1 MRISLSW
8 LQELVDL
15 TLSPEDLAHLLT
27 MAGFEVEDIE
37 DRRTWAEGVKVGR
50 VVRREQH
57 PNADKLSVCQV
68 DLGTGE
74 LQQIV
79 CGAANVRA
87 DIFVAVATVGSF
99 LPKCGTDGLKIK
111 PAKLRGEPSNGMIC
125 SLSEVGLTKDSE
137 GIHIFDETIAPL
149 TPGMDARPL
158 LGLDDVILDL
168 SSTANRADALSM
180 IGIAREIAAMT
191 GVTLKMP
198 ETQPIQAPASD
209 RLAVR
214 LSDGS
219 ACPTYIGTA
228 IDGVTLADSPLWLQR
243 RLQAAGVRPISN
255 IVDVTNYVMLEWGQ
269 PLHAF
274 DGDRLAQVAGGAPI
288 VLGARLAN
296 LGETLK
302 TLDDQVRTSAEP
314 THYITANDKPI
325 ALAGVM
331 GGAETEVFDG
341 TRNLVLEAAIFDA
354 AVTRRS
360 ARSQGLRSEA
370 SARYERGVNHAELE
384 LAQQRAVQLILDLA
398 GGQVVAQAME
408 DHRPETLTRTIELRL
423 SRVHQV
429 LGLVERGE
437 DDLGELESGEVE
449 KALQSLN
456 CEVTSTGVGTWCV
469 TVPPYRYRDLEREID
484 LIEEVARMYGFNN
497 FCDTLPEK
505 GEAGAL
511 SLEQIVL
518 RRLRSAM
525 RGAGLTEL
533 MHYSLNKSG
542 NSREVVLSNPLLV
555 EYSALRT
562 NLMDGAI
569 EAFQYNWEQG
579 NGALNGFDIG
589 HIFFQDEEGFGEA
602 EVVGGILGG
611 DISRGRW
618 PRSGKENPITWY
630 EAKGLL
636 ESVFEG
642 LGLAVEYQPDGRDT
656 TKLHPGR
663 TASLW
668 LKGERLGTL
677 GQLHPQFS
685 LERGLPDGVVVFEFD
700 LDIIYKHFDEEA
712 AMVPIFEPF
721 STYPASDRDL
731 AFFVKTET
739 SVAELERA
747 MRKAGGTLLDS
758 VELFDEYKGK
768 GVPEGKRSLAFR
780 MVYRTLDRTLTDGDV
795 DPIQQAIR
803 EVLVDRF
810 QVELRS

>member
-8 LQELVDL
+8 LQELVDISL
-15 TLSPEDLAHLLT
+15 PPEDLAHLLT
-27 MAGFEVEDIE
+27 MAGFEVEEIE

-50 VVRREQH
+50 VVSREQH

-79 CGAANVRA
+79 CGASNVRA

-99 LPKCGTDGLKIK
+99 LPKCGAEGLKIK

-125 SLSEVGLTKDSE
+125 SLAEVGLTKDAD
-137 GIHIFDETIAPL
+137 GIHIFEDSGDL
-149 TPGMDARPL
+149 KPGMDARPL

-191 GVTLKMP
+191 DVMIKMP
-198 ETQPIQAPASD
+198 VTQPVAAPDST

-214 LSDGS
+214 LSDAA

-228 IDGVTLADSPLWLQR
+228 IDGVTIADSPLWLQR

-274 DGDRLAQVAGGAPI
+274 DGDRLAQVAGSSPM
-288 VLGARLAN
+288 VLGTRLAHS
-296 LGETLK
+296 GETLK
-302 TLDDQVRTSAEP
+302 TLDGQVRTSAEP

-325 ALAGVM
+325 AIAGVM

-341 TRNLVLEAAIFDA
+341 TRNLVLEAAIFDS

-384 LAQQRAVQLILDLA
+384 LAQQRAVQLILELA
-398 GGQVVAQAME
+398 GGTVTAQAME
-408 DHRPETLTRTIELRL
+408 DHRPETLTRSIDLRL
-423 SRVHQV
+423 IRVHQV

-449 KALQSLN
+449 KALRSLN
-456 CEVTSTGVGTWCV
+456 CEVVSTGLGTWTV

-484 LIEEVARMYGFNN
+484 LIEEIARMYGFNN

-518 RRLRSAM
+518 RRLRSAL

-542 NSREVVLSNPLLV
+542 NDREVILSNPLLV

-569 EAFQYNWEQG
+569 DAFQYNWEQG
-579 NGALNGFDIG
+579 NGALNGFDVG

-602 EVVGGILGG
+602 EVVGGIMGG

-618 PRSGKENPITWY
+618 PRSGKESPITWY

-636 ESVFEG
+636 DSVFDV
-642 LGLAVEYQPDGRDT
+642 LGLPVEYQPDGRDT

-677 GQLHPQFS
+677 GQLHPQFAQ
-685 LERGLPDGVVVFEFD
+685 ERGLPDGVVVFEFD
-700 LDIIYKHFDEEA
+700 LDIIYKHFEA
-712 AMVPIFEPF
+712 ESSMVPVFDSF

-731 AFFVKTET
+731 AFFVDTKT
-739 SVAELERA
+739 SVSELERS
-747 MRKAGGTLLDS
+747 MRKAGGKLLDS

-780 MVYRTLDRTLTDGDV
+780 MVYRTIDRTLTDADV
-795 DPIQQAIR
+795 DPLQQEIR
-803 EVLVDRF
+803 DVLVDRF

>member
-8 LQELVDL
+8 LQELVDISL
-15 TLSPEDLAHLLT
+15 PPEDLAHLLT
-27 MAGFEVEDIE
+27 MAGFEVEEIE

-50 VVRREQH
+50 VVSREQH

-79 CGAANVRA
+79 CGASNVRA

-99 LPKCGTDGLKIK
+99 LPKCGAEGLKIK

-125 SLSEVGLTKDSE
+125 SLAEVGLTKDAD
-137 GIHIFDETIAPL
+137 GIHIFEDSGDL
-149 TPGMDARPL
+149 KPGMDARPL

-191 GVTLKMP
+191 DVMIKMP
-198 ETQPIQAPASD
+198 VTQPVAAPDST

-214 LSDGS
+214 LSDTA

-228 IDGVTLADSPLWLQR
+228 IDGVTIADSPLWLQR

-274 DGDRLAQVAGGAPI
+274 DGDRLAQVAGSSPM
-288 VLGARLAN
+288 VLGTRLAHS
-296 LGETLK
+296 GETLK
-302 TLDDQVRTSAEP
+302 TLDGQVRTSAEP

-325 ALAGVM
+325 AIAGVM

-341 TRNLVLEAAIFDA
+341 TRNLVLEAAIFDS

-384 LAQQRAVQLILDLA
+384 LAQQRAVQLILELA
-398 GGQVVAQAME
+398 GGTVTAQAME
-408 DHRPETLTRTIELRL
+408 DHRPETLTRSIDLRL
-423 SRVHQV
+423 IRVHQV

-449 KALQSLN
+449 KALRSLN
-456 CEVTSTGVGTWCV
+456 CEVVSTGLGTWTV

-484 LIEEVARMYGFNN
+484 LIEEIARMYGFNN

-518 RRLRSAM
+518 RRLRSAL

-542 NSREVVLSNPLLV
+542 NDREVILSNPLLV

-569 EAFQYNWEQG
+569 DAFQYNWEQG
-579 NGALNGFDIG
+579 NGALNGFDVG

-602 EVVGGILGG
+602 EVVGGIMGG

-618 PRSGKENPITWY
+618 PRSGKESPITWY

-636 ESVFEG
+636 DSVFDV
-642 LGLAVEYQPDGRDT
+642 LGLPVEYQPDGRDT

-677 GQLHPQFS
+677 GQLHPQFAQ
-685 LERGLPDGVVVFEFD
+685 ERGLPDGVVVFEFD
-700 LDIIYKHFDEEA
+700 LDIIYKHFEA
-712 AMVPIFEPF
+712 ESSMVPVFDSF

-731 AFFVKTET
+731 AFFVDTKT
-739 SVAELERA
+739 SVSELERS
-747 MRKAGGTLLDS
+747 MRKAGGKLLDS

-780 MVYRTLDRTLTDGDV
+780 MVYRTIDRTLTDADV
-795 DPIQQAIR
+795 DPLQQEIR
-803 EVLVDRF
+803 DVLVDRF

>member
-8 LQELVDL
+8 LQELVDISL
-15 TLSPEDLAHLLT
+15 PPEDLAHLLT
-27 MAGFEVEDIE
+27 MAGFEVEEIE
-37 DRRTWAEGVKVGR
+37 DRRSWAEGVKVGR
-50 VVRREQH
+50 VVSREQH

-68 DLGTGE
+68 DLGMGE

-79 CGAANVRA
+79 CGASNVRA

-99 LPKCGTDGLKIK
+99 LPKCGAEGLKIK

-125 SLSEVGLTKDSE
+125 SLAEVGLTKDAD
-137 GIHIFDETIAPL
+137 GIHIFEESADL
-149 TPGMDARPL
+149 KPGMDARPL

-191 GVTLKMP
+191 EVTIKMP
-198 ETQPIQAPASD
+198 VTQPVVAPEST

-214 LSDGS
+214 LSDGL
-219 ACPTYIGTA
+219 ACPTYIGMA
-228 IDGVTLADSPLWLQR
+228 IDGVTISDSPLWLQR

-274 DGDRLAQVAGGAPI
+274 DGGRLSQVAGSSPI

-296 LGETLK
+296 PGETLK
-302 TLDDQVRTSAEP
+302 TLDGQVRTSAEA

-325 ALAGVM
+325 AIAGVM
-331 GGAETEVFDG
+331 GGADTEVFDG
-341 TRNLVLEAAIFDA
+341 TRNLVLEAAIFDS

-384 LAQQRAVQLILDLA
+384 LAQQRAVQLILELA
-398 GGQVVAQAME
+398 GGSVVAQAME

-423 SRVHQV
+423 TRIHQV
-429 LGLVERGE
+429 LGLVERGD
-437 DDLGELESGEVE
+437 DDLGELESAEVE
-449 KALQSLN
+449 KALRSLN
-456 CEVTSTGVGTWCV
+456 CVVTSTGVGVWNV
-469 TVPPYRYRDLEREID
+469 TVPPYRFRDLEREID

-511 SLEQIVL
+511 SLEQVVL
-518 RRLRSAM
+518 RRLRSAL

-542 NSREVVLSNPLLV
+542 NDREVVLSNPLLV

-562 NLMDGAI
+562 NLIDGAI
-569 EAFQYNWEQG
+569 DAFQYNWEQG

-589 HIFFQDEEGFGEA
+589 HVFFQDEEGFGEA
-602 EVVGGILGG
+602 EVVGGIMGG
-611 DISRGRW
+611 DVSRGRW
-618 PRSGKENPITWY
+618 PRSGKSEPITWY

-636 ESVFEG
+636 DSVFDV

-677 GQLHPQFS
+677 GQLHPQFAQ
-685 LERGLPDGVVVFEFD
+685 ERGLPDGVVVFEFD
-700 LDIIYKHFDEEA
+700 LDIVYKHFDEEG
-712 AMVPIFEPF
+712 AMVPVLAPF

-731 AFFVKTET
+731 AFFVNTKT

-747 MRKAGGTLLDS
+747 MKKAGGTLLDS

-768 GVPEGKRSLAFR
+768 GVPDGKRSLAFR
-780 MVYRTLDRTLTDGDV
+780 MVYRTIDRTLTDADV
-795 DPIQQAIR
+795 DPLQQEIR
-803 EVLVDRF
+803 DVLVDRF

>member
-8 LQELVDL
+8 LQELVDIS
-15 TLSPEDLAHLLT
+15 LSPEDLAHLLT
-27 MAGFEVEDIE
+27 MAGFEVEEIE
-37 DRRTWAEGVKVGR
+37 NRRTWAEGVKVGR
-50 VVRREQH
+50 VVSREPH

-79 CGAANVRA
+79 CGASNVRA

-99 LPKCGTDGLKIK
+99 LPKCGAEGLKIK

-125 SLSEVGLTKDSE
+125 SLAEVGLTKDAD
-137 GIHIFDETIAPL
+137 GIHIFEESTDL
-149 TPGMDARPL
+149 KPGMDARPL

-191 GVTLKMP
+191 GVTIKMP
-198 ETQPIQAPASD
+198 VTQSIDAPKSD
-209 RLAVR
+209 RLAVK
-214 LSDGS
+214 LSNGA

-228 IDGVTLADSPLWLQR
+228 IDGVTITDSPLWLQR

-255 IVDVTNYVMLEWGQ
+255 VVDVTNYVMLEWGQ

-274 DGDRLAQVAGGAPI
+274 DGDRLSQAAESTPV

-296 LGETLK
+296 TGETLK
-302 TLDDQVRTSAEP
+302 TLDGQVRTSAEP

-331 GGAETEVFDG
+331 GGADTEVFDG
-341 TRNLVLEAAIFDA
+341 TRNLVLEAAIFDS

-384 LAQQRAVQLILDLA
+384 LAQQRAVQLILELA
-398 GGQVVAQAME
+398 GGKVVAQAME
-408 DHRPETLTRTIELRL
+408 DHRPETLTRSIDLRL
-423 SRVHQV
+423 PRVHQV

-437 DDLGELESGEVE
+437 DDLGELESAEVE
-449 KALQSLN
+449 KALRSLN
-456 CEVTSTGVGTWCV
+456 CEVISTGVGTWSV
-469 TVPPYRYRDLEREID
+469 TVPPYRFRDLEREID

-518 RRLRSAM
+518 RRLRSAL

-542 NSREVVLSNPLLV
+542 NDREVVLSNPLLV

-569 EAFQYNWEQG
+569 DAFQYNWEQG

-589 HIFFQDEEGFGEA
+589 HIFFQDEEGFAEA
-602 EVVGGILGG
+602 EVVGGIMGG

-618 PRSGKENPITWY
+618 PRSGKEVPITWY

-636 ESVFEG
+636 DSVFEV

-677 GQLHPQFS
+677 GQLHPQFAQ
-685 LERGLPDGVVVFEFD
+685 ERGLPDGVVTFEFD
-700 LDIIYKHFDEEA
+700 LDIIYKHFEEESS
-712 AMVPIFEPF
+712 MVPVLAPF

-731 AFFVKTET
+731 AFFVDTKT
-739 SVAELERA
+739 SVAELERS
-747 MRKAGGTLLDS
+747 MRKAGGKLLNS
-758 VELFDEYKGK
+758 IELFDEYKGK

-780 MVYRTLDRTLTDGDV
+780 MVYRTIDRTLTDADI
-795 DPIQQAIR
+795 DPLQQEIR

>member
-8 LQELVDL
+8 LQELVDISL
-15 TLSPEDLAHLLT
+15 PPEDLAHLLT

-37 DRRTWAEGVKVGR
+37 NRRTWAEGVKVGR
-50 VVRREQH
+50 VVSREQH

-79 CGAANVRA
+79 CGASNVRA

-99 LPKCGTDGLKIK
+99 LPKCGAEGLKIK

-125 SLSEVGLTKDSE
+125 SLAEVGLTKDAD
-137 GIHIFDETIAPL
+137 GIHIFEASEDL
-149 TPGMDARPL
+149 KPGMDARPL

-191 GVTLKMP
+191 GVTIKMP
-198 ETQPIQAPASD
+198 VTQPVVAPDSD
-209 RLAVR
+209 RLAVQ
-214 LSDGS
+214 LSDGA

-228 IDGVTLADSPLWLQR
+228 IDGVTIADSPLWLQR

-274 DGDRLAQVAGGAPI
+274 DGDRLSQVAGASPV

-296 LGETLK
+296 PGETLK
-302 TLDDQVRTSAEP
+302 TLDGQVRTSAEA

-325 ALAGVM
+325 AIAGVM
-331 GGAETEVFDG
+331 GGEDTEVFDG
-341 TRNLVLEAAIFDA
+341 TRNLVLEAAIFDS

-384 LAQQRAVQLILDLA
+384 LAQQRAVQLILELA
-398 GGQVVAQAME
+398 GGTVTAQAME
-408 DHRPETLTRTIELRL
+408 DHRPETLTRSIDLRL
-423 SRVHQV
+423 TRIHQV

-437 DDLGELESGEVE
+437 DDLGELESAEVE
-449 KALQSLN
+449 KALRSLN
-456 CEVTSTGVGTWCV
+456 CEVTSTGVGTWSV
-469 TVPPYRYRDLEREID
+469 TVPPYRFRDLEREID

-518 RRLRSAM
+518 RRLRSAL

-542 NSREVVLSNPLLV
+542 NDREVVLSNPLLV

-569 EAFQYNWEQG
+569 DAFQYNWEQG

-589 HIFFQDEEGFGEA
+589 HVFFQDEEGFGEA
-602 EVVGGILGG
+602 EVVGGIMGG

-618 PRSGKENPITWY
+618 PRSGKELPITWY

-636 ESVFEG
+636 DSVFDV

-677 GQLHPQFS
+677 GQLHPQFAQ
-685 LERGLPDGVVVFEFD
+685 ERGLPDGVVVFEFD
-700 LDIIYKHFDEEA
+700 LDIIYKHFEEESS
-712 AMVPIFEPF
+712 MVPILTPF

-731 AFFVKTET
+731 AFFVDTKT
-739 SVAELERA
+739 SVSELERA

-768 GVPEGKRSLAFR
+768 GVPDGKRSLAFR
-780 MVYRTLDRTLTDGDV
+780 MVYRTIDRTLTDADV
-795 DPIQQAIR
+795 DPLQQEIR
-803 EVLVDRF
+803 DVLVDRF

>member
-8 LQELVDL
+8 LQELVDIS
-15 TLSPEDLAHLLT
+15 LSPEDLAHLLT
-27 MAGFEVEDIE
+27 MAGFEVEEIE
-37 DRRTWAEGVKVGR
+37 NRRTWAEGVKVGR
-50 VVRREQH
+50 VVSREQH

-79 CGAANVRA
+79 CGASNVRA

-99 LPKCGTDGLKIK
+99 LPKCGAEGLKIK

-125 SLSEVGLTKDSE
+125 SLAEVGLTKDAD
-137 GIHIFDETIAPL
+137 GIHIFEDSGDL
-149 TPGMDARPL
+149 KPGMDARPL

-191 GVTLKMP
+191 DVTIKMP
-198 ETQPIQAPASD
+198 VTQPVVAPDSN
-209 RLAVR
+209 RLAVQ
-214 LSDGS
+214 LSDGA

-228 IDGVTLADSPLWLQR
+228 IDGVTIADSPLWLQR

-274 DGDRLAQVAGGAPI
+274 DGDRLSQVAGASPV

-296 LGETLK
+296 PGETLK
-302 TLDDQVRTSAEP
+302 TLDGQVRTSADP

-325 ALAGVM
+325 AIAGVM

-341 TRNLVLEAAIFDA
+341 TRNLVLEAAIFDS

-384 LAQQRAVQLILDLA
+384 LAQQRAVQLILELA
-398 GGQVVAQAME
+398 GGTVTAQAME
-408 DHRPETLTRTIELRL
+408 DHRPETLTRSIELRL
-423 SRVHQV
+423 TRIHQV

-437 DDLGELESGEVE
+437 DDLGELESAEVE
-449 KALQSLN
+449 KALRSLN
-456 CEVTSTGVGTWCV
+456 CDVTSTGVGVWNV
-469 TVPPYRYRDLEREID
+469 TVPPYRFRDLEREID

-518 RRLRSAM
+518 RRLRSAL

-542 NSREVVLSNPLLV
+542 NDREVVLSNPLLV

-569 EAFQYNWEQG
+569 DAFQYNWEQG

-602 EVVGGILGG
+602 EVVGGIMGG

-618 PRSGKENPITWY
+618 PRSGKELPITWY

-636 ESVFEG
+636 DSVFDV

-677 GQLHPQFS
+677 GQLHPQFAQ
-685 LERGLPDGVVVFEFD
+685 ERGLPDGVVVFEFD
-700 LDIIYKHFDEEA
+700 LDIIYKHFDEESS
-712 AMVPIFEPF
+712 MVPVLAPF

-731 AFFVKTET
+731 AFFVDTKT
-739 SVAELERA
+739 SVAELERS
-747 MRKAGGTLLDS
+747 MRKAGGKLLDS

-768 GVPEGKRSLAFR
+768 GVPDGKRSLAFR
-780 MVYRTLDRTLTDGDV
+780 MVYRTIDRTLTDADV
-795 DPIQQAIR
+795 DPLQQEIR
-803 EVLVDRF
+803 DVLVDRF

>member
-8 LQELVDL
+8 LQEFVDISH
-15 TLSPEDLAHLLT
+15 SPEDLAHLLT
-27 MAGFEVEDIE
+27 MAGFEVEEIE

-50 VVRREQH
+50 VMSREPH

-68 DLGTGE
+68 DIGTGE

-79 CGAANVRA
+79 CGAANVKA
-87 DIFVAVATVGSF
+87 DIFVAVATIGSF
-99 LPKCGTDGLKIK
+99 LPKCGAEGLKIR

-125 SLSEVGLTKDSE
+125 SLSEVGLTKDSD
-137 GIHIFDETIAPL
+137 GIHIFDETTATL
-149 TPGMDARPL
+149 EPGLDAGPL
-158 LGLDDVILDL
+158 LGLDEVILDL

-180 IGIAREIAAMT
+180 IGIAREIAALT
-191 GVTLKMP
+191 GVALKMP
-198 ETQPIQAPASD
+198 ETTPVVSPEAD
-209 RLAVR
+209 RLSIDLTNSA
-214 LSDGS
+214 
-219 ACPTYIGTA
+219 ACPTYIATA
-228 IDGVTLADSPLWLQR
+228 IDGVKVADSPLWLQR
-243 RLQAAGVRPISN
+243 RLQSAGVRPISN

-274 DGDRLAQVAGGAPI
+274 DGDRLAQVAGTTPI
-288 VLGARLAN
+288 VLGTRLADA
-296 LGETLK
+296 GETLK
-302 TLDDQVRTSAEP
+302 TLDGQIRTATDQ
-314 THYITANDKPI
+314 THYITANDNPI

-331 GGAETEVFDG
+331 GGSETEVFDG

-384 LAQQRAVQLILDLA
+384 LAHQRAVQLILELA
-398 GGQVVAQAME
+398 GGQVAAQAME
-408 DHRPETLTRTIELRL
+408 DHRPETLTRSIDLRL
-423 SRVHQV
+423 SRVQQV

-437 DDLGELESGEVE
+437 DDLGELEASEIE
-449 KALQSLN
+449 KALRSLN
-456 CEVTSTGVGTWCV
+456 CVVTSTGDGEWTV
-469 TVPPYRYRDLEREID
+469 TVPAYRYRDLEREID

-511 SLEQIVL
+511 SLEQTVL
-518 RRLRSAM
+518 RRLRSAL

-542 NSREVVLSNPLLV
+542 NDREVILSNPLLV

-602 EVVGGILGG
+602 EVVGGIMGG
-611 DISRGRW
+611 DVSRGRW
-618 PRSGKENPITWY
+618 PKSGKESPLSWY
-630 EAKGLL
+630 EAKGVLD
-636 ESVFEG
+636 SVFDQ
-642 LGLAVEYQPDGRDT
+642 LGLSVEYQPDSRDT

-677 GQLHPQFS
+677 GQLHPQFAQ
-685 LERGLPDGVVVFEFD
+685 ERGLPDGVVTFEFD
-700 LDIIYKHFDEEA
+700 LDLIYKHFDA
-712 AMVPIFEPF
+712 DGSMVPIYAPF

-731 AFFVKTET
+731 AFFVKTTT

-747 MRKAGGTLLDS
+747 MRRAGGKLLDS

-780 MVYRTLDRTLTDGDV
+780 MVYRTIDRTLTDSDV
-795 DPIQQAIR
+795 DPIQQEIR
-803 EVLVDRF
+803 DVLVDRF

>member
-8 LQELVDL
+8 LQELVDIS
-15 TLSPEDLAHLLT
+15 LSPEDLAHLLT
-27 MAGFEVEDIE
+27 MAGFEVEEIE
-37 DRRTWAEGVKVGR
+37 NRRTWAEGVKVGR
-50 VVRREQH
+50 VVSREQH

-79 CGAANVRA
+79 CGASNVRA
-87 DIFVAVATVGSF
+87 DIWVAVATVGSF
-99 LPKCGTDGLKIK
+99 LPKCGAEGLKIK

-125 SLSEVGLTKDSE
+125 SLAEVGLTKDAD
-137 GIHIFDETIAPL
+137 GIHIFEDSGDL
-149 TPGMDARPL
+149 KPGMDARPL

-180 IGIAREIAAMT
+180 IGIAREIAAIT
-191 GVTLKMP
+191 GESIKMP
-198 ETQPIQAPASD
+198 VTQPIIAPEST

-214 LSDGS
+214 LSDAA

-228 IDGVTLADSPLWLQR
+228 IDGVTIADSPLWLQR

-274 DGDRLAQVAGGAPI
+274 DGDRLAQIAGSTPI

-296 LGETLK
+296 AGETLK
-302 TLDDQVRTSAEP
+302 TLDGQVRTSAEL

-325 ALAGVM
+325 AVAGVM
-331 GGAETEVFDG
+331 GGSETEVFDG
-341 TRNLVLEAAIFDA
+341 TRNLVLEAAIFDS

-384 LAQQRAVQLILDLA
+384 QAQQRAVQLILELA
-398 GGQVVAQAME
+398 GGTVVAQAME
-408 DHRPETLTRTIELRL
+408 DHRPETLTRSIDLRL
-423 SRVHQV
+423 IRVHQV

-449 KALQSLN
+449 QALRSLN
-456 CEVTSTGVGTWCV
+456 CEVVSTGLGTWTV
-469 TVPPYRYRDLEREID
+469 TVPAYRYRDLEREID
-484 LIEEVARMYGFNN
+484 LIEEIARMYGFNN

-518 RRLRSAM
+518 RRLRSAL

-542 NSREVVLSNPLLV
+542 NDREVILSNPLLV

-589 HIFFQDEEGFGEA
+589 HVFFQDEEGFGEA
-602 EVVGGILGG
+602 EVVGGIMGG

-618 PRSGKENPITWY
+618 PRSGKESPITWY
-630 EAKGLL
+630 ESKGLL
-636 ESVFEG
+636 DSVFDV
-642 LGLAVEYQPDGRDT
+642 LGLPVEYQPDSRDT

-677 GQLHPQFS
+677 GQLHPQFA

-700 LDIIYKHFDEEA
+700 LDIIYKHFEA
-712 AMVPIFEPF
+712 ESSMVPVFEGF

-731 AFFVKTET
+731 AFFVDTKT
-739 SVAELERA
+739 SVSELERS
-747 MRKAGGTLLDS
+747 MRKAGGKLLDS

-780 MVYRTLDRTLTDGDV
+780 MVYRTIDRTLTDADV
-795 DPIQQAIR
+795 DPLQQEIR

>member
-8 LQELVDL
+8 LQELVDIS
-15 TLSPEDLAHLLT
+15 LSPEDLAHLLT

-37 DRRTWAEGVKVGR
+37 NRRTWAEGVKVGR
-50 VVRREQH
+50 VVSREQH

-79 CGAANVRA
+79 CGASNVRA
-87 DIFVAVATVGSF
+87 DIWVAVATVGSF
-99 LPKCGTDGLKIK
+99 LPKCGAEGLKIK

-125 SLSEVGLTKDSE
+125 SLAEVGLTKDAD
-137 GIHIFDETIAPL
+137 GIHIFEESEDL
-149 TPGMDARPL
+149 KPGMDARPL

-180 IGIAREIAAMT
+180 IGIAREIAAIT
-191 GVTLKMP
+191 GESIKMP
-198 ETQPIQAPASD
+198 VTQPLTAPEST

-214 LSDGS
+214 LSDAA

-228 IDGVTLADSPLWLQR
+228 IDGVTVADSPLWLQR

-274 DGDRLAQVAGGAPI
+274 DGDRLAQVAGSTPI
-288 VLGARLAN
+288 VLGTRLAN
-296 LGETLK
+296 QGETLK
-302 TLDDQVRTSAEP
+302 TLDGQVRTSAEL

-325 ALAGVM
+325 AIAGVM

-341 TRNLVLEAAIFDA
+341 TRNLVLEAAIFDS

-384 LAQQRAVQLILDLA
+384 LAQQRAVQLILELA
-398 GGQVVAQAME
+398 GGTVTAQAME
-408 DHRPETLTRTIELRL
+408 DHRPETLTRSIDLRL
-423 SRVHQV
+423 IRVHQV

-449 KALQSLN
+449 KALRSLN
-456 CEVTSTGVGTWCV
+456 CEVVSTGLGNWTV
-469 TVPPYRYRDLEREID
+469 TVPAYRYRDLEREID
-484 LIEEVARMYGFNN
+484 LIEEIARMYGFNN

-518 RRLRSAM
+518 RRLRSAL

-542 NSREVVLSNPLLV
+542 NDREVILSNPLLV

-602 EVVGGILGG
+602 EVVGGIMGG

-618 PRSGKENPITWY
+618 PRSGKESPITWY

-636 ESVFEG
+636 DSVFDV
-642 LGLAVEYQPDGRDT
+642 LGLPVEYQPDGRDT

-677 GQLHPQFS
+677 GQLHPQFA

-700 LDIIYKHFDEEA
+700 LDIIYKHFEA
-712 AMVPIFEPF
+712 ESSMVPVFESF

-731 AFFVKTET
+731 AFFVDTKT
-739 SVAELERA
+739 SVSELERS
-747 MRKAGGTLLDS
+747 MRKAGGKLLDS

-768 GVPEGKRSLAFR
+768 GVPDGKRSLAFR
-780 MVYRTLDRTLTDGDV
+780 MVYRTIDRTLTDADV
-795 DPIQQAIR
+795 DPLQQEIR
-803 EVLVDRF
+803 DVLVDRF

>member
-8 LQELVDL
+8 LQELVDIS
-15 TLSPEDLAHLLT
+15 LSPEDLAHLLT

-37 DRRTWAEGVKVGR
+37 NRRTWAEGVKVGR
-50 VVRREQH
+50 VVSREQH

-68 DLGTGE
+68 DLGIGE

-79 CGAANVRA
+79 CGASNVRA
-87 DIFVAVATVGSF
+87 DIWVAVATVGSF
-99 LPKCGTDGLKIK
+99 LPKCGAEGLKIK

-125 SLSEVGLTKDSE
+125 SLAEVGLTKDAD
-137 GIHIFDETIAPL
+137 GIHIFEESEDL
-149 TPGMDARPL
+149 KPGLDARPL

-180 IGIAREIAAMT
+180 IGIAREIAAIT
-191 GVTLKMP
+191 GESIKMP
-198 ETQPIQAPASD
+198 VTQPVIAPESP
-209 RLAVR
+209 RLAIR
-214 LSDGS
+214 LSDGA

-228 IDGVTLADSPLWLQR
+228 IDGVTVADSPLWLQR

-274 DGDRLAQVAGGAPI
+274 DGDRLAQVAGSSPI
-288 VLGARLAN
+288 VLGTRLAN
-296 LGETLK
+296 QGETLK
-302 TLDDQVRTSAEP
+302 TLDGQVRTAAEL

-325 ALAGVM
+325 AIAGVM

-341 TRNLVLEAAIFDA
+341 TRNLVLEAAIFDS

-384 LAQQRAVQLILDLA
+384 LAQQRAVQLILELA
-398 GGQVVAQAME
+398 GGTVTAQAME
-408 DHRPETLTRTIELRL
+408 DHRPETLTRSIDLRL
-423 SRVHQV
+423 IRVHQV

-449 KALQSLN
+449 QALRSLN
-456 CEVTSTGVGTWCV
+456 CEVTSTGVGTWSV
-469 TVPPYRYRDLEREID
+469 TVPPYRFRDLEREID
-484 LIEEVARMYGFNN
+484 LIEEIARMYGFNN

-518 RRLRSAM
+518 RRLRSAL

-542 NSREVVLSNPLLV
+542 NDREVVLSNPLLV

-602 EVVGGILGG
+602 EVVGGIMGG

-618 PRSGKENPITWY
+618 PRSGKESPMTWY

-636 ESVFEG
+636 DSVFDV
-642 LGLAVEYQPDGRDT
+642 LGLPVEYQPDSRDT

-677 GQLHPQFS
+677 GQLHPQFA

-700 LDIIYKHFDEEA
+700 LDIIYKHFEA
-712 AMVPIFEPF
+712 ESSMVPVFEGF

-731 AFFVKTET
+731 AFFVDTKT
-739 SVAELERA
+739 SVSELERS
-747 MRKAGGTLLDS
+747 MRKAGGKLLDS

-780 MVYRTLDRTLTDGDV
+780 MVYRTIDRTLTDADV
-795 DPIQQAIR
+795 DPLQQEIR
-803 EVLVDRF
+803 DVLVDRF